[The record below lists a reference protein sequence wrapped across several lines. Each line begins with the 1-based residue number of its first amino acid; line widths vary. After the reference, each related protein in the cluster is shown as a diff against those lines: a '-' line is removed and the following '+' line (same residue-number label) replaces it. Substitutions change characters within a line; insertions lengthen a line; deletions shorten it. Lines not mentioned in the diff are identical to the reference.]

1 MEKGA
6 SGGIEGKRVPQGP
19 PWPDYTTQY
28 QALPG
33 LGDASLSERDRE
45 RQGAT
50 PESPSDPRRWQK
62 LARPHHWALAM
73 NLPG

>member
-1 MEKGA
+1 MRARGCPR
-6 SGGIEGKRVPQGP
+6 GHRGL
-19 PWPDYTTQY
+19 TTRHY
-28 QALPG
+28 LGLPG

-62 LARPHHWALAM
+62 LARPRHWALAM
-73 NLPG
+73 NFPG